1 METHRAEFSP
11 RLAETLAAYGLS
23 SDMAAEIEACLV
35 PVTFEKGAVVFLPGT
50 SADLLFWVL
59 KGIVKLYLPH
69 GDGNRTLVSLAR
81 PGDMLGFVN
90 ETDSNGR
97 RQVFEAHALTR
108 CSLGLLSHQRLAQL
122 IHKIDHEMAVRLF
135 ERFNA
140 AWSTLFARYVSFV
153 GSSFRERLEKVLYNL
168 GERFGVSDERGTLLM
183 PELSHEDLA
192 EMIGSSR
199 PMVSKLI
206 ADMSKEGL
214 LVRGEKRRFILRA
227 QPERPASI
235 APGDLPARVA
245 PNAGSKQAARAFAPL
260 SSATPVNVHSQRF
273 FTGPGGIPI
282 GRSPGRAQGT
292 LGDSGPS
299 STAVSYTHL
308 TLPTIC
314 SV

>member
-1 METHRAEFSP
+1 METNRAEFSP
-11 RLAETLAAYGLS
+11 RLTETLAAYGLS
-23 SDMAAEIEACLV
+23 SEVAAEIEACLV
-35 PVTFEKGAVVFLPGT
+35 PVTFEKGAVVFLSGA
-50 SADLLFWVL
+50 SAELLFWVL
-59 KGIVKLYLPH
+59 KGFVKLYLPH

-81 PGDMLGFVN
+81 PGDLLGFVN
-90 ETDSNGR
+90 ETDPNGR
-97 RQVFEAHALTR
+97 RQAFEAYALTR

-122 IHKIDHEMAVRLF
+122 IHKIDHATAIGLF

-183 PELSHEDLA
+183 PELSQDDLA

-245 PNAGSKQAARAFAPL
+245 PNAGSKQPARAFAPL
-260 SSATPVNVHSQRF
+260 SSAIPARAHNQRP

-282 GRSPGRAQGT
+282 GRSPGRALGT
-292 LGDSGPS
+292 LGDSGSS
-299 STAVSYTHL
+299 STASSTE
-308 TLPTIC
+308 
-314 SV
+314 